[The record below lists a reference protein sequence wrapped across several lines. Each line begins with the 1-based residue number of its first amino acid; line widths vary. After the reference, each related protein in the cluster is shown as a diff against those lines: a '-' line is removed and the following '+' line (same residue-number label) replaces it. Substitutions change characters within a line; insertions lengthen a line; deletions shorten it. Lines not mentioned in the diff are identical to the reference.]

1 MLTLKSTPNLSGVE
15 IRGDY
20 DDLNALYDAISIIVG
35 DESYEGYYA
44 CETRLLGLCYEIR
57 HAYQGDRNTSLSN
70 DNSKYYSF
78 YYFWPEII
86 FTAAVLGDFIS
97 LAESKKCWLIRDGA
111 MIIDEI
117 VKTKMINHLP
127 NDIAYLR
134 YFQNLIW
141 NELKRTI
148 GQKRFTKVFGVD
160 ETRLRYNVFEQSFIH
175 YCTQMVDILN
185 VKYIKWKPERR
196 ESYLA
201 TVAEKLLKQNYDYD
215 DLEDAVLEYA
225 KEQGVPYYE
234 IELEGMQYP
243 EEIEW

>member
-1 MLTLKSTPNLSGVE
+1 MLTLKSTSNLSGVE
-15 IRGDY
+15 ICGDY

-35 DESYEGYYA
+35 NESYEGYYA
-44 CETRLLGLCYEIR
+44 SEARLMGLCYEIR
-57 HAYQGDRNTSLSN
+57 HAYQGDRYTSISN

-78 YYFWPEII
+78 CYLWPEMI
-86 FTAAVLGDFIS
+86 FTAAVLGDFTS
-97 LAESKKCWLIRDGA
+97 MAESENCWLIRDDA
-111 MIIDEI
+111 MIIDENT
-117 VKTKMINHLP
+117 KTEMINRLP

-148 GQKRFTKVFGVD
+148 GQRRFTKVFGVD
-160 ETRLRYNVFEQSFIH
+160 ETRLRYNIFEQSFDS

-201 TVAEKLLKQNYDYD
+201 TIAERLLKQNYDYD
-215 DLEDAVLEYA
+215 NLEEAVLEYA
-225 KEQGVPYYE
+225 KEQGVPCYE